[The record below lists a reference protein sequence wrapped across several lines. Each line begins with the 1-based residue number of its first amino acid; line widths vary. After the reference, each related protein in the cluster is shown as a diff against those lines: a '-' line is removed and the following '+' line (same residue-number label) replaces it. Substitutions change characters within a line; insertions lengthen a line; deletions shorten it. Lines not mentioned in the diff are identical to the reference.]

1 MRAHTLENHVKS
13 DLVMSAL
20 WDDYICLALAW
31 LDKLLVHG
39 LNCCEVLVD
48 DALEAPAAVT
58 HVAHDAAQNTNVRV
72 CVDVDLDIH
81 KVAQFPALEYQN
93 PFERL

>member
-1 MRAHTLENHVKS
+1 MRAHALKHHIHR
-13 DLVMSAL
+13 DLIVSAL

-58 HVAHDAAQNTNVRV
+58 HVAHDAAQNANVRV
-72 CVDVDLDIH
+72 CVNIDLGY
-81 KVAQFPALEYQN
+81 P
-93 PFERL
+93 